1 MIYSMTGFA
10 RAEEINKEYKMS
22 VEIKSVNH
30 RYLDMNIK
38 MPRKFNAFEGNIRS
52 VLKEYIQRGK
62 VDVYITYEDYA
73 KTTVSLHYNKQIAE
87 EYLQYAKAMAEEFD
101 IPMDLKVSQLI
112 RFPEVIQ
119 TEEVGIDNEEC
130 LDLLEKM
137 LRKVCIAFLESR
149 KAEGENLKKDIIEK
163 LQLMEECATFITEK
177 SPKLI
182 EEYKDKLYA
191 KVADLISTAD
201 ETRLLTE
208 VTLFA
213 DRTCIDEELVRLK
226 SHIHAVRTEL
236 LTGGSVGRKLD
247 FIAQEMNRE
256 ANTMLSKSTDLEISD
271 KAIILKTE
279 IEKIREQIQNL
290 E

>member
-10 RAEEINKEYKMS
+10 RAEEINKEYKIS

-52 VLKEYIQRGK
+52 IIKEYIQRGK
-62 VDVYITYEDYA
+62 VDVYILYEDYS
-73 KTTVSLHYNKQIAE
+73 KSSVSLYYNKNIAE
-87 EYLQYAKAMAEEFD
+87 EYLKYAKEMAQEFD

-112 RFPEVIQ
+112 RFPEVVQ
-119 TEEVGIDNEEC
+119 TGEESIDDEGC
-130 LDLLEKM
+130 LDVLETI
-137 LRKVCIAFLESR
+137 LRKVCLDFLESR
-149 KAEGENLKKDIIEK
+149 RVEGENLKRDIMDK
-163 LQLMEECATFITEK
+163 LDLMEQCASFIMEK
-177 SPKLI
+177 SPKVI
-182 EEYKDKLYA
+182 EEYREKLYA
-191 KVADLISTAD
+191 KVAELISTVD

-213 DRTCIDEELVRLK
+213 DKTCIDEELVRLQ
-226 SHIHAVRTEL
+226 SHIHAVRAEL
-236 LTGGSVGRKLD
+236 SGGGSVGRKLD

>member
-10 RAEEINKEYKMS
+10 RAEEIGKEYKIS

-52 VLKEYIQRGK
+52 ILKEYIQRGK

-73 KTTVSLHYNKQIAE
+73 KTTVSLHYNKQIAK
-87 EYLQYAKAMAEEFD
+87 EYLQYAGEMAEEFD

-119 TEEVGIDNEEC
+119 TEEVSLGDEEC
-130 LDLLEKM
+130 LALVEKM
-137 LRKVCIAFLESR
+137 LRNVCVAFLESR

-182 EEYKDKLYA
+182 EEYREKLYA
-191 KVADLISTAD
+191 KVADLISTVD